1 MGEHLVA
8 AVAVPDLDIDM
19 TAVGRASD

>member
-8 AVAVPDLDIDM
+8 AVAVLDLDIDM
-19 TAVGRASD
+19 TAMGWASD